1 MPLRDHFRTP
11 MDLKASWEELHGGW
25 PAVLVQHLKKQL
37 PDGYVAAPA
46 VHRGMQ
52 VEVDFEKHE
61 CDFPLYLSVDMEE
74 PSVAVGTVL
83 PDYDEYEVRICDAKR
98 GRQLVAAI
106 EIVSPA
112 NKDRPESRN
121 AFVGKCAAML
131 QKGVAVSIVDLVT
144 IRQSNL
150 YCELMAF
157 LGQKDPR
164 LCDDPPSIYASSC
177 RWGPRKK
184 RLLLECWSHR
194 LALGQPLPALPIFA
208 GRPRNS
214 PRSRNELRTS
224 LRRLVDC
231 VRKKGTFCRPGWLRH
246 SVLSSCGTFTSPLDI
261 QTSLCEQ
268 EAQ

>member
-1 MPLRDHFRTP
+1 MPLRDHFRP
-11 MDLKASWEELHGGW
+11 PVDLKSSWEALHAGW
-25 PAVLVQHLKKQL
+25 PAVIVQQLKKQL
-37 PDGYVAAPA
+37 PDGFVAAPG
-46 VHRGMQ
+46 VHRGTQ
-52 VEVDFEKHE
+52 CEVDFESYE
-61 CDFPLYLSVDMEE
+61 SDVPLYLSAGE
-74 PSVAVGTVL
+74 PSVALEILL
-83 PDYDEYEVRICDAKR
+83 PDYDEYEVRIYDAKR

-121 AFVGKCAAML
+121 AFIGKCAAML

-144 IRQSNL
+144 VRQPNL

-194 LALGQPLPALPIFA
+194 LALGQPLPALPI
-208 GRPRNS
+208 
-214 PRSRNELRTS
+214 
-224 LRRLVDC
+224 
-231 VRKKGTFCRPGWLRH
+231 WLGPDLAILLDLEV
-246 SVLSSCGTFTSPLDI
+246 SYEQACDDLSI
-261 QTSLCEQ
+261 
-268 EAQ
+268 A